1 MIKNVNITAK
11 KNPPEI
17 DEFKTANLTPIPSL
31 KIKPNRIK
39 ECKIHIECQLIDNF
53 EITES
58 RKIITAN
65 SLAITIN
72 SDVYLKKS
80 CPTKRIIRSN
90 FLCERQLFCFRQICR
105 KKIITKII

>member
-1 MIKNVNITAK
+1 MASTQMIKNVNITAK

-80 CPTKRIIRSN
+80 CPTKRIIRSI
-90 FLCERQLFCFRQICR
+90 FYVKGSYFALGRFVGKR
-105 KKIITKII
+105 